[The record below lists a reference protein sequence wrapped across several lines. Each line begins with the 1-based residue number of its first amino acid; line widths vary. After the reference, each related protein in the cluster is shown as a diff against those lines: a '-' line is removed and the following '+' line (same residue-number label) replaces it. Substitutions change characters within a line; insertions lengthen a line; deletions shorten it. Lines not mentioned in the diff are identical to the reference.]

1 MKGKLLLRSLAGGID
16 MLLIFFPSYMLLTVL
31 GVDGVLFQFL
41 PQLLFAVYNTVAV
54 TSFEGKTIGKHFAR
68 MSVYTEEGG
77 ALYLGLREV
86 GKLLYFLP
94 HIGII
99 FIAASFL
106 LVLLSERTLH
116 DWLGGSRVLLDKERN
131 KLKGSDLYEEQFL

>member
-1 MKGKLLLRSLAGGID
+1 MKSKLLLRGLAGGID

-41 PQLLFAVYNTVAV
+41 PQLLFAVYNTIAV
-54 TSFEGKTIGKHFAR
+54 TSFEGKTIGKYFAR

-99 FIAASFL
+99 FVAVSFL
-106 LVLLSERTLH
+106 LVLLTERGLH

-131 KLKGSDLYEEQFL
+131 KLKGSDRYEERFL